1 MSIGLIALG
10 FVMRIDDMFA
20 LDYINGCGK
29 ASNENGVLV
38 KMT

>member
-1 MSIGLIALG
+1 MSSGLIALG
-10 FVMRIDDMFA
+10 FVMRIDDMLA
-20 LDYINGCGK
+20 LDYISGWGK